1 MGKGW
6 STACHALVP
15 IAGQPG
21 GAPEHASLGRVRS
34 VSGGN
39 AVLVRRTGDRSAKAA
54 PWVPLSKRIKRWLGV
69 DGNPLRRPVDR
80 FESAVRVA
88 LVLAFLIGA
97 PMLAPATRHLVEVAG
112 LQEVHREASWRQVQA
127 VLVRSA
133 PRQFYAYG
141 SMATFWVPGRWQAP
155 SGGMRNGLVPAKTGD
170 PAGGRVRV
178 WVNWAGQV
186 MNRHPMTIGMVKVRS
201 VLLEIGTVVALA
213 LVLLLLAGLTR
224 ICLNRRRMLHWGIEW
239 ACFGPRWSTRRWPR
253 N

>member
-1 MGKGW
+1 M
-6 STACHALVP
+6 
-15 IAGQPG
+15 
-21 GAPEHASLGRVRS
+21 
-34 VSGGN
+34 
-39 AVLVRRTGDRSAKAA
+39 
-54 PWVPLSKRIKRWLGV
+54 PLSKRIKRWLGA

-112 LQEVHREASWRQVQA
+112 LQEVHREASWRQVPA
-127 VLVRSA
+127 VLLRSA
-133 PRQFYAYG
+133 PRQLYGYG

-155 SGGMRNGLVPAKTGD
+155 SGGPRNGLVPAKTGD

-178 WVNWAGQV
+178 WVDWAGQV

-201 VLLEIGTVVALA
+201 VLLEIGAVVALA
-213 LVLLLLAGLTR
+213 LALLLLAGLTR
-224 ICLNRRRMLHWGIEW
+224 IWLNRRRMLHWGIEW